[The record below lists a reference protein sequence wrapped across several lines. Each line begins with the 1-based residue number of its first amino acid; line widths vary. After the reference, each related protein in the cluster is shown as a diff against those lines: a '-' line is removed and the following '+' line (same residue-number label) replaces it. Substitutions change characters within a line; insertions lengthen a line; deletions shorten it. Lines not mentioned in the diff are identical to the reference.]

1 MAAKSKAKK
10 WTRRAFILTGGLVGG
25 GMVVGGLG
33 VLYMENAIKKYS
45 AKGFGEGNNLNAF
58 VHISPDNKVTVAV
71 DRAEM
76 GQGVTTSLPMLIAEE
91 LEVDID
97 DIHIMSPQAES
108 PYANTALIGG
118 KPRDVFGSY
127 TFVEKVVSFLPLVVT
142 GGSTSIINA
151 YDNLRMMGATAREQL
166 LTAAARRWGVDKSK
180 LYAEKSHI
188 INRDNGDKLTYGELS
203 IAASKIKVDLP
214 KLKEL
219 KDFKVIGTSVKRRDI
234 PAKVNGTA
242 EFGLDVRLKNM
253 RYAAI
258 RHASYH
264 DGKITNINNEEEIL
278 AMPGV
283 EKVILLPE
291 GVGAVVVANNTWRA
305 MNATKRLDFTEEGDS
320 ALSSESISAMADDII
335 QNDKMIATPEEKG
348 DVADILSKSEN
359 VIDVLYEVPY
369 LAHACM
375 EPINC
380 TSLLSGGKLEV
391 WVGSQGQS
399 VVLDSAN
406 KSTGID
412 KEDITTNM
420 KYLGGGFGRRGEGD
434 MVTHSTYVAQQMEG
448 IPIQLVYSREES
460 MRHEMYRPY
469 VKSQFKVALGKNGEI
484 DAWENKIALQSVMN
498 STMKRVDP
506 RLAIPASGDFLSSE
520 GAVHLPYN
528 FKNSKVSFG
537 QLELPIQ
544 VGSWR
549 SVGGSQNGFFTESVI
564 DECAHAVGID
574 PYLFRKSKLKGFPRF
589 EAVLDKV
596 AEMSNWTRPLPEGK
610 FRGIALHKSFGS
622 IVAQVAEITKVSE
635 KEFSIDKFY
644 CVIDCGRTVNPDTIE
659 AQMQSGIIYGISAA
673 MYGEI
678 TFANGEVEQY
688 NFPQYEV
695 VRMNTVPKIMTHI
708 MSVDAPPGGVGE
720 PGTPPAAPALANA
733 IFAATGKRVR
743 SLPFVK
749 GGFGFV

>member
-1 MAAKSKAKK
+1 MANSKRKK
-10 WTRRAFILTGGLVGG
+10 WTRRAFLLTGGLVGG

-33 VLYMENAIKKYS
+33 VLYMENAIKKYTG
-45 AKGFGEGNNLNAF
+45 KGFEEGSNLNAF
-58 VHISPDNKVTVAV
+58 VHISPDNKITVAV

-76 GQGVTTSLPMLIAEE
+76 GQGVNTSLPMLIAEE
-91 LEVDID
+91 LEVDIN

-118 KPRDVFGSY
+118 KPRDVFEGLS
-127 TFVEKVVSFLPLVVT
+127 FVEKVVSFMPLVVT
-142 GGSTSIINA
+142 GGSTSIVNA
-151 YDNLRMMGATAREQL
+151 YDNLRKMGATARVQL
-166 LTAAARRWGVDKSK
+166 LTAAARKWGVDKSK
-180 LYAEKSHI
+180 LYAENAHI
-188 INRDNGDKLTYGELS
+188 INRDNGEKLTYGELS

-214 KLKEL
+214 KLKAL
-219 KDFKVIGTSVKRRDI
+219 KDFKVIGTPVKRRDI
-234 PAKVNGTA
+234 PEKVNGTA
-242 EFGLDVRLKNM
+242 EFGLDVRLENM

-264 DGKITNINNEEEIL
+264 DGKIVSIDNEEEIL
-278 AMPGV
+278 AMPGI
-283 EKVILLPE
+283 EKVILLPK

-305 MNATKRLDFTEEGDS
+305 MNAIKRLDFTEEGD
-320 ALSSESISAMADDII
+320 ATLSTATISAMADDII
-335 QNDKMIATPEEKG
+335 QNDEMIATPEEIG
-348 DVADILSKSEN
+348 DVASALNASEN

-380 TSLLSGGKLEV
+380 TALLSEGKLEV
-391 WVGSQGQS
+391 WIGSQGQS

-406 KSTGID
+406 ASTGID
-412 KEDITTNM
+412 KENITTNM

-448 IPIQLVYSREES
+448 IPVQLVYSREES

-469 VKSQFKVALGKNGEI
+469 VKSQFKVAIGENGEI
-484 DAWENKIALQSVMN
+484 EAWENKIALQSVIN
-498 STMKRVDP
+498 STMRRVDP

-549 SVGGSQNGFFTESVI
+549 SVGGSQNGFFTESVM
-564 DECAHAVGID
+564 DECAHAAGID

-596 AEMSNWTRPLPEGK
+596 AEMSNWTSPLPEGK

-622 IVAQVAEITKVSE
+622 IVAQVAEITKVADE
-635 KEFSIDKFY
+635 KFSIDKFY

-678 TFANGEVEQY
+678 TFADGEVEQY

-695 VRMNTVPKIMTHI
+695 VRMNTVPKIITHI

-720 PGTPPAAPALANA
+720 PGTPPAAPALGNA
-733 IFAATGKRVR
+733 IFAATGERVR
-743 SLPFVK
+743 VLPLVK
-749 GGFGFV
+749 SGFGFV

>member
-1 MAAKSKAKK
+1 MAKSKAKK

-33 VLYMENAIKKYS
+33 VMYMSNAIKKYS
-45 AKGFGEGNNLNAF
+45 AKGFGEGDTLNAF

-71 DRAEM
+71 ARAEM

-91 LEVDID
+91 LEVDIN

-108 PYANTALIGG
+108 PYANTALTGG
-118 KPRDVFGSY
+118 KSRDVYGGY
-127 TFVEKVVSFLPLVVT
+127 TFMEKIVSFLPLVAT
-142 GGSTSIINA
+142 GGSTSIVDA
-151 YDNLRMMGATAREQL
+151 YDHLRMVGATAREQL
-166 LTAAARRWGVDKSK
+166 ITAAAQKWGVDKSK

-188 INRDNGDKLTYGELS
+188 INRDSGEKLTYGELS
-203 IAASKIKVDLP
+203 VAASKIKVDLP

-234 PAKVNGTA
+234 PEKVNGTA
-242 EFGLDVRLKNM
+242 EFGLDVRMENM

-258 RHASYH
+258 KHASFH
-264 DGKITNINNEEEIL
+264 DGKITSINNEEEIL

-283 EKVILLPE
+283 EKVILLPA

-305 MNATKRLDFTEEGDS
+305 MNATKRLDFSEEGDS
-320 ALSSESISAMADDII
+320 TLSTESISVMAEEVIK
-335 QNDKMIATPEEKG
+335 NDEMIATPEEKG
-348 DVADILSKSEN
+348 DVAAVFSKSEN
-359 VIDVLYEVPY
+359 VIDVMYEVPY

-380 TSLLSGGKLEV
+380 TALLSEGKLEV
-391 WVGSQGQS
+391 WIGSQGQS
-399 VVLDSAN
+399 VVLDAAN
-406 KSTGID
+406 RSTGID
-412 KEDITTNM
+412 KENITTNM

-434 MVTHSTYVAQQMEG
+434 MVVHSTYVAQQMEG
-448 IPIQLVYSREES
+448 IPVQLVYSREES

-469 VKSQFKVALGKNGEI
+469 VKSQFKVAVGEGGEI
-484 DAWENKIALQSVMN
+484 EAWENKIALQSLMR
-498 STMKRVDP
+498 STMMRISP
-506 RLAIPASGDFLSSE
+506 MLALPAKNDFLSSE
-520 GAVHLPYN
+520 GAIHLPYN

-537 QLELPIQ
+537 QLDLPIQ

-549 SVGGSQNGFFTESVI
+549 SVGNSQNGFFTESVI
-564 DECAHAVGID
+564 DECAHAAGKD
-574 PYLFRKSKLKGFPRF
+574 PYLFRKSKLKGLPRF

-596 AEMSNWTRPLPEGK
+596 AEMSNWNSPLPEGK

-635 KEFSIDKFY
+635 KEFSIDNYY

-659 AQMQSGIIYGISAA
+659 AQMQSGIMYGISAA

-678 TFANGEVEQY
+678 TFAEGEVEQY

-695 VRMNTVPKIMTHI
+695 VRMTTAPKVTTHI
-708 MSVDAPPGGVGE
+708 MNVDAYPGGVGE

-733 IFAATGKRVR
+733 IFAATGERVR
-743 SLPFVK
+743 SLPLVKSGFSFV
-749 GGFGFV
+749 